1 MSNPYLDGVYNVGT
15 VTLTA
20 GSKDFTTKNAN
31 LRSDAPILAG
41 DRIHVNGK
49 ELIIEAITDT
59 DKGRLYYDCP
69 SDCAGTDIPLVI
81 TLISSPARIQS
92 NTAKLIE
99 KLSKG
104 YLPSLAEL
112 TASEGQIFCATNVQ
126 GELRASDLNADNIS
140 ETGWRKFMTADERNK
155 LASINSLDQNTWNSG
170 NDWTTA
176 LISPQNLISA
186 IKSTYRG
193 DVNAGWV
200 KYINGLIIQWGKVAA
215 DKTGN
220 NSYGMAYFPTTFTS
234 YCIFIPTIAQ
244 GWPAEGFS
252 ATVYAEWGDTKYLD
266 KRGFY
271 CSQTNGSSVTGLHYW
286 DVNWIAIGF

>member
-20 GSKDFTTKNAN
+20 GSKDFTTKDAN

-92 NTAKLIE
+92 NAAKLIE

-112 TASEGQIFCATNVQ
+112 TASEGQIFCATNIQ
-126 GELRASDLNADNIS
+126 GELRASDLNADSIS

-155 LASINSLDQNTWNSG
+155 LAGINGLDQNAWNSA
-170 NDWTTA
+170 NDWTEA
-176 LISPQNLISA
+176 LISPQKLLGAVKAAFGGNNDYGW
-186 IKSTYRG
+186 IKMP
-193 DVNAGWV
+193 
-200 KYINGLIIQWGKVAA
+200 NGVIIQWGFLASQN
-215 DKTGN
+215 GN
-220 NSYGMAYFPTTFTS
+220 YAQVWFPTAFTTK
-234 YCIFIPTIAQ
+234 CIFLPTAAQ
-244 GWPAEGFS
+244 GWTG
-252 ATVYAEWGDTKYLD
+252 EWFAPIVFADWYD
-266 KRGFY
+266 KTNLAARGMHFR
-271 CSQTNGSSVTGLHYW
+271 QITGTSGVSFLNTC
-286 DVNWIAIGF
+286 DVNWIAIGY

>member
-20 GSKDFTTKNAN
+20 GSKDFTTKDAN
-31 LRSDAPILAG
+31 LRSDAPIMAG

-49 ELIIEAITDT
+49 ELIIEAITDM
-59 DKGRLYYDCP
+59 DKGRLYYECP

-92 NTAKLIE
+92 NAAKLIE

-126 GELRASDLNADNIS
+126 GELRASDLNADSIS

-155 LASINSLDQNTWNSG
+155 LAGINGLDQNAWNSA
-170 NDWTTA
+170 NDWTEA
-176 LISPQNLISA
+176 LISPQKLLGA
-186 IKSTYRG
+186 IKSAFGGNNDY
-193 DVNAGWV
+193 GWI
-200 KYINGLIIQWGKVAA
+200 KMPNGVIIQWGFLASQN
-215 DKTGN
+215 GN
-220 NSYGMAYFPTTFTS
+220 YAQVWFPTAFTTK
-234 YCIFIPTIAQ
+234 CIFLPTAAQ
-244 GWPAEGFS
+244 GWTG
-252 ATVYAEWGDTKYLD
+252 EWFAPIVFADWYD
-266 KRGFY
+266 KANLAARGMHFR
-271 CSQTNGSSVTGLHYW
+271 QITGTSGVSFLNTC
-286 DVNWIAIGF
+286 DVNWIAIGY